1 MPLQGGP
8 GCRARPR
15 NSVIEGSW
23 PPLFSA
29 TLTPVNSDTRIP
41 FVSALLN
48 TMGMKKI
55 EDTYR
60 ARLALLV
67 KECGTQKAL
76 SERIGKA
83 PAQISQWIN
92 GSPDSKSGK
101 PRTMDRQTARE
112 IERLMGKQEGWMD
125 QPIGPTGLDEDGGQ
139 MARTAHLPGFGGLSI
154 PVLADVGSMGPGL
167 DQSHDEVVIG
177 RLTVSP
183 EWVSRTLKPTSPQA
197 LRFIH
202 GYGDSMDPTFADG
215 DVLLVD
221 SGVTDPKI
229 DGVYVLE
236 ANDRIY
242 IKRVRQRM
250 DGSFEISSDNPTVK
264 TVDVLDG
271 SKPVSVKGRV
281 IWCWNGK
288 KL

>member
-1 MPLQGGP
+1 MRMQ
-8 GCRARPR
+8 R
-15 NSVIEGSW
+15 IEE
-23 PPLFSA
+23 
-29 TLTPVNSDTRIP
+29 I
-41 FVSALLN
+41 
-48 TMGMKKI
+48 
-55 EDTYR
+55 YR
-60 ARLALLV
+60 ARLRLLV
-67 KECGTQKAL
+67 EELGTQRAL
-76 SERIGKA
+76 AERIEKA
-83 PAQISQWIN
+83 PAQISQWLN
-92 GSPDSKSGK
+92 ASPDSKTGK

-112 IERLMGKQEGWMD
+112 IERLFPKPDGWMD
-125 QPIGPTGLDEDGGQ
+125 QPTEMGSGENGVEAQEKTPF
-139 MARTAHLPGFGGLSI
+139 LPGFEALHI
-154 PVLADVGSMGPGL
+154 PVLADAGSMGPGI

-221 SGVTDPKI
+221 SGVTAPKI

-250 DGSFEISSDNPTVK
+250 DGSFEISSDNPNVK

-271 SKPVSVKGRV
+271 TKPVHVKGRV
-281 IWCWNGK
+281 IWCWNGR

>member
-1 MPLQGGP
+1 MQ
-8 GCRARPR
+8 
-15 NSVIEGSW
+15 
-23 PPLFSA
+23 
-29 TLTPVNSDTRIP
+29 
-41 FVSALLN
+41 
-48 TMGMKKI
+48 KI
-55 EDTYR
+55 EETYR
-60 ARLALLV
+60 ARLRLLV
-67 KECGTQKAL
+67 EEVGTQRAL
-76 SERIGKA
+76 SERIGKS

-92 GSPDSKSGK
+92 ASPDSKTGK
-101 PRTMDRQTARE
+101 PRTMDRRTARE
-112 IERLMGKQEGWMD
+112 IEALLGKPEGWMD
-125 QPIGPTGLDEDGGQ
+125 QPIGEAGTDEDGV
-139 MARTAHLPGFGGLSI
+139 ATRTPYLPGFEALSI
-154 PVLADVGSMGPGL
+154 PVLADAGSMGAGI

-183 EWVSRTLKPTSPQA
+183 EWVSRTLNPTSPQA

-202 GYGDSMDPTFADG
+202 GYGDSMDPTFCDG

-221 SGVTDPKI
+221 SGVTTPKI

-264 TVDVLDG
+264 TVDILDG
-271 SKPVSVKGRV
+271 SRPVSVRGRV